1 MVASWSAYV
10 FLSHLKRNVRASMV
24 IRKQFGFPC
33 KEESRVE
40 VAHSYVVDIHHHV
53 LKSTTSAG
61 AVRDSRLVDL
71 VSLVALVYLV
81 SLIQP
86 NERDKP
92 NKPDEPSIAFGP
104 GAEVLLLL

>member
-1 MVASWSAYV
+1 VTYAGV
-10 FLSHLKRNVRASMV
+10 VV
-24 IRKQFGFPC
+24 IHQ
-33 KEESRVE
+33 
-40 VAHSYVVDIHHHV
+40 HV

-92 NKPDEPSIAFGP
+92 NKPDEPSIAFGS
-104 GAEVLLLL
+104 GSEVFLSPRDWRGHDYAGCSDGIPTPDDA